1 MKMRRW
7 NAYPPYCTS
16 IAVRIHVPQMAAM
29 RTPAIGGRSS
39 GPAPGTSLVDCVQ
52 YVLKGGV
59 ASPARL
65 ILAMKRIAIRADQR
79 ARYSAGAPLFK
90 PRHGSLGLHA

>member
-1 MKMRRW
+1 MT
-7 NAYPPYCTS
+7 Y
-16 IAVRIHVPQMAAM
+16 VRIRVPQMAAM
-29 RTPAIGGRSS
+29 RTPAIGGGRSS

-79 ARYSAGAPLFK
+79 ARYSAGAPLLK
-90 PRHGSLGLHA
+90 PRRDCTHEHGCV